1 MFLKAPCFPYESKTI
16 PTMPKSLMSSPE
28 MDAGIWSNLPEDVL
42 ERILSMLPLKTFM
55 VLRSTCKHFKS
66 LLFSPTF
73 ISKHSSSSSSSS
85 PFSSFLMLSHPQ
97 CYPHFPLY
105 DSPLGAWRRFA
116 LSLSELLP
124 CAAGPVSLLS
134 ISNGLLCFSLPS
146 SSSFVVCNFMTKS
159 SRVIKFPTYPFVFE
173 LLTLVSTPVGY
184 NIFMLSSGSS
194 TKTRTFV
201 YDSKIQSWQ
210 NFSALDTILS
220 DNHHQQGVHFKG
232 SLYFSTPEPFSV
244 VKFDL
249 ESGKWGRDNIELPG
263 ELVFVRL
270 VSDEGKGKMYLIGG
284 IGRNGISRSMKI
296 WELCEGK
303 NWVEIERVPEMMCRK
318 IMSVCYHHYE
328 HLYCFWHQGL
338 ICVCCY
344 AWPEILYY
352 KVSKRTWHWLPKSP
366 SVPER
371 WACGFRW
378 FSFVPELYASV

>member
-1 MFLKAPCFPYESKTI
+1 MA
-16 PTMPKSLMSSPE
+16 KSLMSSPE
-28 MDAGIWSNLPEDVL
+28 MDAGIWSNLPEEVL

-97 CYPHFPLY
+97 CYPDFPLY

-159 SRVIKFPTYPFVFE
+159 SRVIKFPTNPFGFE

-296 WELCEGK
+296 WELCEGQ

-352 KVSKRTWHWLPKSP
+352 KVSRRTWHWLPKSP

>member
-1 MFLKAPCFPYESKTI
+1 MLSKPHCFQMNQIPSPMSKS
-16 PTMPKSLMSSPE
+16 PMSSPE
-28 MDAGIWSNLPEDVL
+28 MDAGIWSNLPEELL

-73 ISKHSSSSSSSS
+73 ISKHSSSNSS

-105 DSPLGAWRRFA
+105 DSPLGAWRNFA

-146 SSSFVVCNFMTKS
+146 SSSFVVCNFLTKS
-159 SRVIKFPTYPFVFE
+159 SRVIEYPTYPFHFE

-184 NIFMLSSGSS
+184 NIFMLSSESS
-194 TKTRTFV
+194 TKTRTIV
-201 YDSKIQSWQ
+201 YDSKVQSWQ
-210 NFSALDTILS
+210 NLISLDTILS
-220 DNHHQQGVHFKG
+220 DNHHQEGVHFNG
-232 SLYFSTPEPFSV
+232 SLYFSTPEPFSIV
-244 VKFDL
+244 NFNL
-249 ESGKWGRDNIELPG
+249 ESGKWERHNTELPG

-284 IGRNGISRSMKI
+284 IGGNGISRRMKI

-303 NWVEIERVPEMMCRK
+303 NWVEIESVPEMMCRK
-318 IMSVCYHHYE
+318 IMSVCYHNYE
-328 HLYCFWHQGL
+328 YLYCFWHQGL

-352 KVSKRTWHWLPKSP
+352 KVSRRTWHWLHKSP

>member
-1 MFLKAPCFPYESKTI
+1 
-16 PTMPKSLMSSPE
+16 MPKSLMSSLE

-85 PFSSFLMLSHPQ
+85 PFSSFLIFSHPQ

-105 DSPLGAWRRFA
+105 DSPLGAWCRFA

-124 CAAGPVSLLS
+124 SAAGPVSLLS

-159 SRVIKFPTYPFVFE
+159 SRVTKFPTYPFGFE
-173 LLTLVSTPVGY
+173 LLALVSTPVGY

-201 YDSKIQSWQ
+201 YDSQVQSWQ

-303 NWVEIERVPEMMCRK
+303 NWVEIERVPEMICRK
-318 IMSVCYHHYE
+318 IMSVCSHHYE

-352 KVSKRTWHWLPKSP
+352 KVSRRTWHWLPKSP

>member
-1 MFLKAPCFPYESKTI
+1 
-16 PTMPKSLMSSPE
+16 
-28 MDAGIWSNLPEDVL
+28 
-42 ERILSMLPLKTFM
+42 
-55 VLRSTCKHFKS
+55 
-66 LLFSPTF
+66 
-73 ISKHSSSSSSSS
+73 
-85 PFSSFLMLSHPQ
+85 MLSHPQ

-105 DSPLGAWRRFA
+105 DSPLGGWRSFA

-159 SRVIKFPTYPFVFE
+159 SRVIKFPTYPFGFE

-201 YDSKIQSWQ
+201 YDSKVQSWQ
-210 NFSALDTILS
+210 SFSALDTILS

-249 ESGKWGRDNIELPG
+249 ESGRWGRDNIELPG

-270 VSDEGKGKMYLIGG
+270 VSDEG
-284 IGRNGISRSMKI
+284 
-296 WELCEGK
+296 
-303 NWVEIERVPEMMCRK
+303 EIERVPEMMCKK

-328 HLYCFWHQGL
+328 HLYCFWHLGL

-352 KVSKRTWHWLPKSP
+352 KVSRRTWHWLPKSP